1 MNSHTSPDNKRLTS
15 YDEMEGEGEEE
26 KDGGGHPCTRVGPNI
41 YVAVAAAHFKL
52 HFGQPG
58 RKKMRYIMSTKI
70 DWVSSQ
76 R

>member
-1 MNSHTSPDNKRLTS
+1 
-15 YDEMEGEGEEE
+15 MEGEGEEE
-26 KDGGGHPCTRVGPNI
+26 KDGGGHPCTRVGSNI

-58 RKKMRYIMSTKI
+58 RKKMRYIIQKLIRRSLK
-70 DWVSSQ
+70 